1 MVRRNSFC
9 CLCEVSIHNEDDW
22 DVEKYIEYVD
32 DMQDDVDKK
41 EEEGRKRRVK
51 LRRRIMTNLLAIKHS
66 LLPSVG
72 FLLNMVA

>member
-1 MVRRNSFC
+1 
-9 CLCEVSIHNEDDW
+9 
-22 DVEKYIEYVD
+22 VEKYIEYEE
-32 DMQDDVDKK
+32 DMQDDSDKK

-51 LRRRIMTNLLAIKHS
+51 LRRRIMTNLLAMKHR